1 MSSTAGSVH
10 FGDYFEITFALI
22 INTRMI
28 NPKLVY
34 PKVVYVLVK
43 STSQRE
49 SNREKQSPC

>member
-1 MSSTAGSVH
+1 MSSTVGSVH
-10 FGDYFEITFALI
+10 FGDYFALI

-49 SNREKQSPC
+49 INREKQTPC